1 MELTDNQKLLNAI
14 YQNLGIAIQSIDN
27 LMPIAKDRKIEK
39 ELAREYSDYNVYL
52 KECEMLAK
60 AESFDLKGNSFFDK
74 AKLWTSIKLTTITDK
89 SCQHISEMMII
100 GTNMGIID
108 LVKANANLKKSDG
121 DTRELANKLE
131 KFERQNIETL
141 FEYLKDPC

>member
-39 ELAREYSDYNVYL
+39 ELSKEHSDYNIYL
-52 KECEMLAK
+52 KECTMLAK
-60 AESFDLKGNSFFDK
+60 AKDFDLKGNSFFDK
-74 AKLWTSIKLTTITDK
+74 AKLWTSIKLTTISDK

-108 LVKANANLKKSDG
+108 LAKANANLKKADG

-131 KFERQNIETL
+131 KFERQNIEIL

>member
-1 MELTDNQKLLNAI
+1 MEATDNQKLLNAI

-27 LMPIAKDRKIEK
+27 LMPIVKDRKIEK
-39 ELAREYSDYNVYL
+39 ELAQEYSDYNIYL

-60 AESFDLKGNSFFDK
+60 AENFDLKGNSFLDK
-74 AKLWTSIKLTTITDK
+74 AKLWTSIKLTTIADK